1 MNIISGNIVDVVAR
15 RIFTGEIV
23 IERGII
29 QEIKEKPLESKL
41 YILPGFTD
49 AHVHIESSM
58 LIPSEFA
65 RLAVVHGTI
74 CSVSDP
80 HEIANVLGIRG
91 IEFMVENGSRVP
103 FRFVFGAPSC
113 VPATSFE
120 TAGATLTVADIESLF
135 DNFQLKYLSEMMN
148 FPGVINAQ
156 PEVMAK
162 ISAAHKRKLPI
173 DGHAPGLKGKTLKAY
188 VSAGISTDHECETLP
203 EALEK
208 AALGMHILIREGNAA
223 RNFDELLPLLKIH
236 PQKVMFCSDDLHPDH
251 LVEGHINLLAARA
264 VKAGYD
270 LFDVLAACTLNPAQ
284 HYKTGTGLLQ
294 PGDPA
299 DFIVTDDLQNF
310 SILQTWIAGQL
321 VADHGK
327 SLIPTISVEA
337 PNNFRAEKVC
347 PGDLLLVSK
356 GGRMRVIEIYDGQ
369 LYTGA
374 KDVEA
379 PPAGTVFQPDPS
391 QDLNLLAVVNRY
403 EPAKPTL
410 CPVTGARMKEGALAS
425 SVAHDSHNIIALG
438 TNMEE
443 MAQAINLIVENRGGL
458 AWVNKGDYDVLPLPV
473 AGLMTTEDGYQTA
486 QAYKKINHLAQRIA
500 PGLSAPFMTLS
511 FLALPVIPRL
521 KLTDKG
527 LFYVDEFQYFDNF
540 FTNI

>member
-15 RIFTGEIV
+15 RIFTGEVV

-29 QEIKEKPLESKL
+29 QEIREKPLESRL

-49 AHVHIESSM
+49 SHVHIESS
-58 LIPSEFA
+58 LLVPSEFA
-65 RLAVVHGTI
+65 RLAVVHGTV
-74 CSVSDP
+74 CTVSDP
-80 HEIANVLGIRG
+80 HEIANVLGIKG
-91 IEFMVENGSRVP
+91 VEFMVENGSKVS

-113 VPATSFE
+113 VPATPFE
-120 TAGATLTVADIESLF
+120 TAGAKLNVADIESLF
-135 DNFQLKYLSEMMN
+135 DIFQLKYLSEMMN

-156 PEVMAK
+156 PEVIAK
-162 ISAAHKRKLPI
+162 ISAARKRKLPI
-173 DGHAPGLKGKTLKAY
+173 DGHAPGLKGKDLKAY
-188 VSAGISTDHECETLP
+188 ASAGISTDHECETLP

-270 LFDVLAACTLNPAQ
+270 LFDVLAACTLNPTL

-299 DFIVTDDLQNF
+299 DFIVTDDLQNL

-321 VADHGK
+321 VADQGK
-327 SLIPTISVEA
+327 SLIQSISVEA

-347 PGDLLLVSK
+347 HDDLLLVSK

-369 LYTGA
+369 IYTGA
-374 KDVEA
+374 KDIEA
-379 PPAGTVFQPDPS
+379 PPAGTIFQPDPS
-391 QDLNLLAVVNRY
+391 QDLSLLAVVNRY

-410 CPVTGARMKEGALAS
+410 CPVTGSRMKEGALAS

-443 MAQAINLIVENRGGL
+443 MAKAINLIVENRGGL
-458 AWVNKGDYDVLPLPV
+458 AWVNKENYDVLPLPV

-486 QAYKKINHLAQRIA
+486 QAYRKINHLAQRIA

>member
-1 MNIISGNIVDVVAR
+1 MNIISGNILDVVAR
-15 RIFTGEIV
+15 RIFTGEV
-23 IERGII
+23 AIEKGII
-29 QEIKEKPLESKL
+29 QEIREKPLESKL

-49 AHVHIESSM
+49 AHIHIESSM

-65 RLAVVHGTI
+65 RLAVIHGTI
-74 CSVSDP
+74 CTVSDP

-91 IEFMVENGSRVP
+91 VEFMIENGSRVP

-113 VPATSFE
+113 VPATPFE
-120 TAGATLTVADIESLF
+120 TAGAKLNVDHIESLF
-135 DNFQLKYLSEMMN
+135 DNFQLKFLSEMMN

-156 PEVMAK
+156 PEVLAK
-162 ISAAHKRKLPI
+162 ISAARKRKLPI
-173 DGHAPGLKGKTLKAY
+173 DGHAPGLKGKDLKAY
-188 VSAGISTDHECETLP
+188 ISAGISTDHECETLS

-208 AALGMHILIREGNAA
+208 AALGMHILIREGSAS
-223 RNFDELLPLLKIH
+223 RNFDELLPLLKIY
-236 PQKVMFCSDDLHPDH
+236 PEKVMFCSDDLHPDH
-251 LVEGHINLLAARA
+251 LAEGHINLLVARA

-270 LFDVLAACTLNPAQ
+270 LFDVLAACTLNPAL
-284 HYKTGTGLLQ
+284 HYKTGIGLLQ

-299 DFIVTDDLQNF
+299 DFIVTEDLQNF

-327 SLIPTISVEA
+327 SLIQSISVEA
-337 PNNFRAEKVC
+337 LNNFKASKVRSD
-347 PGDLLLVSK
+347 DLHLVSK

-374 KDVEA
+374 KDIEA

-391 QDLNLLAVVNRY
+391 LDLSLLAVVNRY

-410 CPVTGARMKEGALAS
+410 CPITGSRMKEGALAS
-425 SVAHDSHNIIALG
+425 SVAHDSHNVIAIG
-438 TNMEE
+438 TSIEE
-443 MAQAINLIVENRGGL
+443 ITQAINLIIENCGGL
-458 AWVNKGDYDVLPLPV
+458 AWVNKGNYDVLPLPI
-473 AGLMTTEDGYQTA
+473 AGLMAKDDGYQTVLE
-486 QAYKKINHLAQRIA
+486 YKKINYIAQHLT

-527 LFYVDEFQYFDNF
+527 LFYVDEFQYVDYF
-540 FTNI
+540 FINI

>member
-15 RIFTGEIV
+15 RIFTGEVV

-29 QEIKEKPLESKL
+29 QEIREKPLESRL

-49 AHVHIESSM
+49 SHVHIESS
-58 LIPSEFA
+58 LLVPSEFA
-65 RLAVVHGTI
+65 RLAVVHGTV
-74 CSVSDP
+74 CTVSDP
-80 HEIANVLGIRG
+80 HEIANVLGIKG
-91 IEFMVENGSRVP
+91 VEFMVENGSKVS

-113 VPATSFE
+113 VPATPFE
-120 TAGATLTVADIESLF
+120 TAGAKLNVADIESLF
-135 DNFQLKYLSEMMN
+135 DIFQLKYLSEMMN

-156 PEVMAK
+156 PEVIAK
-162 ISAAHKRKLPI
+162 ISAARKRKLPI
-173 DGHAPGLKGKTLKAY
+173 DGHAPGLKGKDLKAY
-188 VSAGISTDHECETLP
+188 ASAGISTDHECETLP

-208 AALGMHILIREGNAA
+208 AALGMHILIREGSAA

-270 LFDVLAACTLNPAQ
+270 LFDVLAACTLNPTL

-299 DFIVTDDLQNF
+299 DFIVTDDLQNL

-321 VADHGK
+321 VADQGK
-327 SLIPTISVEA
+327 SLIPSISVEA

-347 PGDLLLVSK
+347 PDDLLLVSK

-369 LYTGA
+369 IYTGA
-374 KDVEA
+374 KDIEA
-379 PPAGTVFQPDPS
+379 PPAGTIFQPDPS

-443 MAQAINLIVENRGGL
+443 MAKAINLIVENRGGL

-473 AGLMTTEDGYQTA
+473 AGLMTTDDGYQTA